1 MSIPDDILID
11 ARRRFLPRA
20 NVIGVGWGP
29 KLRNGQ
35 VVARHSIVVFVDV
48 KLPIEMLGRDDL
60 IPTEH
65 RNIPTDV
72 RVPVL
77 TPEAAADPHVPADR
91 CLTDHTWIDW
101 GRVHERH
108 TARQPRPR

>member
-1 MSIPDDILID
+1 MTIPDDILID
-11 ARRRFLPRA
+11 ARRRFLPQA
-20 NVIGVGWGP
+20 GVIGVGWGP

-35 VVARHSIVVFVDV
+35 VVAQHSIVIFVDA
-48 KLPIEMLGRDDL
+48 KLPVESLSGDQV
-60 IPTEH
+60 IPAVF

-77 TPEAAADPHVPADR
+77 TPGTVADSPLGSDR

-101 GRVHERH
+101 GRVHERGE
-108 TARQPRPR
+108 ARRRGPR